1 MEEINARIISKGK
14 ASGEALVS
22 AEPIGFLGG
31 VDPETGAVI
40 EKGHPL
46 EGKNIAGK
54 VLIFP
59 NGKGSTVGSY
69 VMLQL
74 AKNGK
79 APAAIINISAEPII
93 AVGAIISKIPMVD
106 QPAFSSQHTAAS
118 NRQPAHSSQHTA
130 YGNRI
135 LETGCSMR
143 SAINCAGCAQLS
155 GMLDALSLSGKLVTV
170 DADKGVIIF

>member
-1 MEEINARIISKGK
+1 MEEIKARVISRGK

-22 AEPIGFLGG
+22 SEAIGFLGG
-31 VDPETGAVI
+31 VDPKTGDVI
-40 EKGHPL
+40 EEGHPL
-46 EGKNIAGK
+46 KGKNVAGK

-79 APAAIINISAEPII
+79 APAAIINLSAEPII

-106 QPAFSSQHTAAS
+106 KP
-118 NRQPAHSSQHTA
+118 
-130 YGNRI
+130 
-135 LETGCSMR
+135 ETR
-143 SAINCAGCAQLS
+143 DWKPETLN
-155 GMLDALSLSGKLVTV
+155 GKLISV
-170 DADKGVIIF
+170 DADYGLILVT

>member
-1 MEEINARIISKGK
+1 MKARSISRGK
-14 ASGEALVS
+14 ASGEAIIS
-22 AEPIGFLGG
+22 TEPIGFLGG
-31 VDPETGAVI
+31 VDPETGDVI

-79 APAAIINISAEPII
+79 APAAIINVSAEPII
-93 AVGAIISKIPMVD
+93 VVGAIISKIPMVD
-106 QPAFSSQHTAAS
+106 NPEEDIFKIKE
-118 NRQPAHSSQHTA
+118 
-130 YGNRI
+130 GEKI
-135 LETGCSMR
+135 E
-143 SAINCAGCAQLS
+143 
-155 GMLDALSLSGKLVTV
+155 V
-170 DADKGVIIF
+170 DGEKGTITLL